1 MALAVTGIDVF
12 YGLSQALFGVSLV
25 VGEGEA
31 VALLGLNGAGKTTTM
46 RSIMGFLVPR
56 RGAIVYKG
64 RNIVGWAP
72 FQIARLGIGYVP
84 EDRRIFPNLTT
95 RENLEAARRRGEGG
109 REYWDI
115 PKILDLFPR
124 LGEVMDRQGGYLS
137 GGEQQMLAIARALMG
152 NPQMLLLDEPSEG
165 LAPTVI
171 ESLLFALKTL
181 KREGIS
187 ILISEQNWAFA
198 LALVDRVYIIERG
211 EIRYQG
217 AAEELIRSPELLR
230 SYLAI

>member
-1 MALAVTGIDVF
+1 MALEVTGIDVF
-12 YGLSQALFGVSLV
+12 YGLSQALFGVSLM

-31 VALLGLNGAGKTTTM
+31 VALLGLNGAGKTTTI

-64 RNIVGWAP
+64 RNIVGWPP

-95 RENLEAARRRGEGG
+95 RENLEAARRRGDGG
-109 REYWDI
+109 RAYWDI
-115 PKILDLFPR
+115 PQILDLFPH
-124 LGEVMDRQGGYLS
+124 LGDIMDRQGGYLS

-152 NPQMLLLDEPSEG
+152 NPQVLLLDEPSEG
-165 LAPTVI
+165 LAPTVL
-171 ESLLFALKTL
+171 ESLLHTLKTL

-187 ILISEQNWAFA
+187 ILICEQNWAFA

-217 AAEELIRSPELLR
+217 TSEELVRAPEILR